1 MNLKPKVKLTDAE
14 ISRSLRLVV
23 LDGLLAEAM
32 TTFTGPTFILAMA
45 ILAGASNA
53 VLGVLVALPTF
64 ANLFQIF
71 SIWLIKMLRNRRA
84 IVVTCSVAARLPLL
98 VIGLSALAG
107 TRSFLLN
114 ILPVFLFLHY
124 FFGSISGLSWNTWM
138 KDLVPESRL
147 GSFFAKRSSYT
158 QALNAAL
165 SITLALG
172 VDYIGRNAP
181 SMLPETYGLMF
192 LIGGLLGLTGVYIL
206 ARTDEPVTI
215 IEKVNVL
222 KLLVR
227 PLRDGNFFRL
237 LVFNSFWTFA
247 LNLATPFF
255 IVFMLKAIQ
264 LSISTII
271 ALTIVSQVSSVLTV
285 RAWGAYADKYSN
297 KTIIALSSPLYI
309 MCLIAWCYVGLYQ
322 HATFNLIFLL
332 VIHIITGAATAGVN
346 LSITNLGLK
355 LAPKESAVAY
365 LSSRNLIVA
374 LSGTAAPVL
383 GGYLADYFS
392 KRSLEVVAQWTRP
405 GSTQIM
411 HLISLHEWNF
421 LFLTAALLGIIALQL
436 LVYVREVGEVEKE
449 LVKKIMRKSVTTSL
463 KDFFVIGALLSW
475 REHLWQIIKRRLM
488 SEDK

>member
-1 MNLKPKVKLTDAE
+1 M
-14 ISRSLRLVV
+14 
-23 LDGLLAEAM
+23 
-32 TTFTGPTFILAMA
+32 
-45 ILAGASNA
+45 
-53 VLGVLVALPTF
+53 
-64 ANLFQIF
+64 
-71 SIWLIKMLRNRRA
+71 
-84 IVVTCSVAARLPLL
+84 
-98 VIGLSALAG
+98 
-107 TRSFLLN
+107 
-114 ILPVFLFLHY
+114 
-124 FFGSISGLSWNTWM
+124 
-138 KDLVPESRL
+138 
-147 GSFFAKRSSYT
+147 
-158 QALNAAL
+158 
-165 SITLALG
+165 
-172 VDYIGRNAP
+172 
-181 SMLPETYGLMF
+181 
-192 LIGGLLGLTGVYIL
+192 LGLTGVYIL

-215 IEKVNVL
+215 IEKENVL

>member
-1 MNLKPKVKLTDAE
+1 MKLKPKSKLTDAE
-14 ISRSLRLVV
+14 VSRSLRFVV

-32 TTFTGPTFILAMA
+32 TTFTGGTFIIAMA

-53 VLGVLVALPTF
+53 VLGVLAALPTF

-98 VIGLSALAG
+98 VIGLSALVG
-107 TRSFLLN
+107 IRSSLLN
-114 ILPVFLFLHY
+114 ILLIVLFLHY
-124 FFGSISGLSWNTWM
+124 FFGSISGLSWNAWM
-138 KDLVPESRL
+138 KDLVPENRL

-165 SITLALG
+165 SLALALG
-172 VDYIGRNAP
+172 VDYIGRNVP
-181 SMLPETYGLMF
+181 SKLPGTYGLMF
-192 LIGGLLGLTGVYIL
+192 LIGGLLGLAGVYVL

-215 IEKVNVL
+215 IEKENVL
-222 KLLVR
+222 KMLVR

-237 LVFNSFWTFA
+237 LAFNSVWTFA
-247 LNLATPFF
+247 MNLATPFF
-255 IVFMLKAIQ
+255 IVFMLKAVQ

-271 ALTIVSQVSSVLTV
+271 ALTIVGQVASVLTV

-297 KTIIALSSPLYI
+297 KTIIAISSPLYI

-322 HATFNLIFLL
+322 QATLNLILLL
-332 VIHIITGAATAGVN
+332 VIHIITGASTAGIN

-392 KRSLEVVAQWTRP
+392 KRSLEVNVQWASP
-405 GSTQIM
+405 GVTQII

-421 LFLTAALLGIIALQL
+421 LFLTAALLSIIALQL
-436 LVYVREVGEVEKE
+436 LIYVREVGEVEKE
-449 LVKKIMRKSVTTSL
+449 LVKRIMRKSVSTSL
-463 KDFFVIGALLSW
+463 KDYFVIGALFSW
-475 REHLWQIIKRRLM
+475 HEHLWQIIKRRLM

>member
-215 IEKVNVL
+215 IEKENVL

-383 GGYLADYFS
+383 G
-392 KRSLEVVAQWTRP
+392 
-405 GSTQIM
+405 
-411 HLISLHEWNF
+411 
-421 LFLTAALLGIIALQL
+421 
-436 LVYVREVGEVEKE
+436 
-449 LVKKIMRKSVTTSL
+449 
-463 KDFFVIGALLSW
+463 
-475 REHLWQIIKRRLM
+475 
-488 SEDK
+488 